1 MDKQIIHSTKKI
13 IFELKLRSFIEHYE
27 DLSASKGDYENIIQ
41 AYSSNSSILLYQ
53 LDKYIEHFRQKRSDV
68 KIVSTLDSGAG
79 ITSSIVDD
87 LISIHRTASPGS
99 STMKSVYDIYI
110 ITFMK
115 ILKSNIIQESV
126 VNLKTA
132 ITGEYYEEDRRYNY
146 YRKNEM
152 LEKFFASFEK
162 AFKKL
167 NINDIDGSIDLT
179 TENGDSNPVR
189 MINVLQYFWE
199 NEDKLSIIDTCSDDC
214 EHFQDR
220 KYTGGGCYGS
230 VKKCKFAVS
239 VHYTGRYLR
248 QNPQVD
254 RIYLGYYS
262 NSKWSGKG
270 NDDEGNPNMES
281 KVTKYLC
288 LIIRSSHSLF
298 QSSIE
303 IISSRIL

>member
-1 MDKQIIHSTKKI
+1 LDAQIIQSTKKI
-13 IFELKLRSFIEHYE
+13 TLETKLLPFVNLLHELTLFQEEYESIIE
-27 DLSASKGDYENIIQ
+27 
-41 AYSSNSSILLYQ
+41 AYAPNSTALLTQ
-53 LDKYIEHFRQKRSDV
+53 LDKYVDRFQQKKSDSQ
-68 KIVSTLDSGAG
+68 IVTILDSGDG
-79 ITSSIVDD
+79 ITDSIVDELID
-87 LISIHRTASPGS
+87 LRRIASSGS
-99 STMKSVYDIYI
+99 STMKSIYDIYI
-110 ITFMK
+110 IAFMK

-132 ITGEYYEEDRRYNY
+132 ITGNSYELDRRLNIIN
-146 YRKNEM
+146 KNKM
-152 LEKFFASFEK
+152 FKKFFTSFEK

-179 TENGDSNPVR
+179 SKNGDSNPVR

-270 NDDEGNPNMES
+270 DDDEGNPNMES
-281 KVTKYLC
+281 KVKEYLYM
-288 LIIRSSHSLF
+288 LIKSSHSLF
-298 QSSIE
+298 KISIE
-303 IISSRIL
+303 IIPSRIL